1 MKKYTLILA
10 MLLMATTAFNQT
22 SRRTANTNTQAAR
35 KVDNKKVNNQH
46 KNSSNSAATRTHTRT
61 TYTANQR
68 TTENRTAVKTR
79 RSTPINNTVRQR
91 PDNNT
96 RQPRQ
101 VNQNTSNTRNNNYVS
116 EYGRRMNANQRDNNT
131 NNREIRNTN
140 NSTRTVSQVNRT
152 TTTYYPSQRKFYGHR
167 EISHHYTAP
176 PSSRI
181 YRAKHYP
188 YRTPVH
194 VNIVWT
200 ERMRNSYIKM
210 YPSVIHW
217 HYNIG
222 YRIESISAYDA
233 LYYTGEIR
241 NVYGKVYEAYYSGE
255 TDEFFLY
262 FGAYYPYHDFTV
274 VIPGRIARKFS
285 RRPDLYFENQY
296 VMVNGLITSYKDQP
310 EMVIH
315 RDFQIQLY

>member
-1 MKKYTLILA
+1 MKKYILILA

-35 KVDNKKVNNQH
+35 KVDNRKENDQR
-46 KNSSNSAATRTHTRT
+46 KNTSNSANTRTRTRT
-61 TYTANQR
+61 TYTVNQR
-68 TTENRTAVKTR
+68 RAEKRPAVNTR
-79 RSTPINNTVRQR
+79 RSAPKNNTFRQR
-91 PDNNT
+91 PENNA
-96 RQPRQ
+96 RQPRR
-101 VNQNTSNTRNNNYVS
+101 VNQNTTGTRNKSYVS
-116 EYGRRMNANQRDNNT
+116 EYGRRMNASQRKNNA

-140 NSTRTVSQVNRT
+140 SATRTVTHVNRT
-152 TTTYYPSQRKFYGHR
+152 TTTYYPSQRKYYGHHEVR
-167 EISHHYTAP
+167 HHYNSP
-176 PSSRI
+176 PRSRF

-188 YRTPVH
+188 YRTPVY

-222 YRIESISAYDA
+222 YRIETVSAYDA
-233 LYYTGEIR
+233 LYYTGEVR
-241 NVYGKVYEAYYSGE
+241 NVYGKVYETYYSGK

-274 VIPGRIARKFS
+274 VVPGRIARKFS

-296 VMVNGLITSYKDQP
+296 VMVNGLITSYEDQP

-315 RDFQIQLY
+315 RYFQIQLY